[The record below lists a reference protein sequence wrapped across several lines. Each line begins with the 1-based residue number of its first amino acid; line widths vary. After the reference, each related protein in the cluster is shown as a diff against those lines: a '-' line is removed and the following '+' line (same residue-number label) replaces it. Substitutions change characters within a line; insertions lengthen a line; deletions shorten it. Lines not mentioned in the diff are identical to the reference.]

1 LSGAATFSKAAAM
14 NIGKLGVW
22 FFLDG
27 MTAAETAAYAQKVEG
42 LGYSA
47 LWIPEA
53 VGREPFAH
61 AGYLLSKTEMLILAT
76 GIANIWARDPM
87 TMAAAARTLAELSGG
102 RFVLGIGVSH
112 APLVERL
119 RGHDY
124 KKPYSY
130 MKDYLAKMKTA
141 MSEPMMYQ
149 SVKPAEDPP
158 ILLAALHPKMLA
170 LSASEARG
178 THTYFVPP
186 EHTAKVRAA
195 IGKEAW
201 ICAAQAVVL
210 ETDAAKARSAARA
223 YMKTYVPRLP
233 NYTNNLKA
241 LGWKDEEFK
250 DGCSDRLVDAIVA
263 WGSAEQ
269 IRSRI
274 AAHHQAGATHVCILP
289 LRADGKPLPDERAT
303 EALAPR

>member
-1 LSGAATFSKAAAM
+1 M
-14 NIGKLGVW
+14 EIGKLGVW

-27 MTAAETAAYAQKVEG
+27 MTAQETAAYAQKVER

-53 VGREPFAH
+53 VGREPFPH
-61 AGYLLSKTEMLILAT
+61 AAFLLSKTEKLLLAT

-87 TMAAAARTLAELSGG
+87 TMAAAARTLAELSDG

-112 APLVERL
+112 APLVQRL

-141 MSEPMMYQ
+141 MTEPAMYQ
-149 SVKPAEDPP
+149 SVKPKQDPP
-158 ILLAALHPKMLA
+158 VLLAALHPKMLQ
-170 LSASEARG
+170 LSATEAHG

-186 EHTAKVRAA
+186 EHTAKARTA
-195 IGKEAW
+195 IGKSAW
-201 ICAAQAVVL
+201 ICAAQAVIL
-210 ETDAAKARSAARA
+210 ETDAAKARKAARA

-241 LGWKDEEFK
+241 LGWKDEEFA

-263 WGSAEQ
+263 WGTADQ
-269 IRSRI
+269 IRARI
-274 AAHHQAGATHVCILP
+274 AAHHQAGANHVCILP
-289 LRADGKPLPDERAT
+289 LRADGRPVPDEAAT

>member
-1 LSGAATFSKAAAM
+1 MFTAAAFSKAPAM
-14 NIGKLGVW
+14 DIGKVGVW

-27 MTAAETAAYAQKVEG
+27 MTATDGAAYAKKVER

-61 AGYLLSKTEMLILAT
+61 GGYLLSKTERLILAT

-87 TMAAAARTLAELSGG
+87 TMVAAARTLAELSGG
-102 RFVLGIGVSH
+102 RFALGIGVSH
-112 APLVERL
+112 GPLVERL

-124 KKPYSY
+124 KKPYSF
-130 MKDYLAKMKTA
+130 MKEYLGKMKA
-141 MSEPMMYQ
+141 ALADPVMYQ
-149 SVKPAEDPP
+149 SVKPKEEPP
-158 ILLAALHPKMLA
+158 ILLAALHPKMLQ
-170 LSASEARG
+170 LSATEAQG

-186 EHTAKVRAA
+186 EHTAKARAA
-195 IGKEAW
+195 IGPIPW
-201 ICAAQAVVL
+201 ICAAQAVIL
-210 ETDAAKARSAARA
+210 ETDAAKARKAARA

-241 LGWKDEEFK
+241 LGWGDEEFK

-263 WGSAEQ
+263 WGTEEN
-269 IRSRI
+269 IRERI
-274 AAHHQAGATHVCILP
+274 AAHHRAGATHVCILP
-289 LRADGKPLPDERAT
+289 LRVDGSPVPDEKAT